1 MALENVPFF
10 VGNGAEHS
18 AAIARTVAFAAV
30 GGRSGVAS
38 PNDLRV
44 AAQNIPNGTVRVL
57 SGVATLNNTYA
68 GGSGQAYVARNL
80 SQTHITIQPTGSS
93 GGRSD
98 LLVLSVVDP
107 EFEGS
112 APPDPNDFEYT
123 RLEVISGVPSTTK
136 NLDNI
141 ELPRP
146 SIALAR
152 IDIPANTGT
161 ITSGMIMDLRDLAN
175 PRRERHL
182 RVHYP
187 SGYWHDGT
195 AHKVGSSYSSWPFKV
210 ADRPTLYVPEWATQM
225 QIVVNISGAYYR
237 KGSSVD
243 SVIGMR
249 TGFGTEGSQNG
260 IAIATDTGRYHY
272 SVIGE
277 HLIEPSRRG
286 TNQLVN
292 VQAQQTRGNGTF
304 WADYQTSVSIDIE
317 FSEVID

>member
-1 MALENVPFF
+1 MALETTPWMI
-10 VGNGAEHS
+10 GGGAEHS
-18 AAIARTVAFAAV
+18 AAIARTVAFAAT

-38 PNDLRV
+38 PTDLRV
-44 AAQNIPNGTVRVL
+44 AAQNTPNGTVRVL

-68 GGSGQAYVARNL
+68 GGAGQAYVARNL
-80 SQTHITIQPTGSS
+80 SQTNVAIQPTGSS

-98 LLVLSVVDP
+98 LIVLSVLDP

-112 APPDPNDFEYT
+112 APTDPNEFNYS
-123 RLEVISGVPSTTK
+123 RLEVISGVPSTTR

-146 SIALAR
+146 AIALAR

-161 ITSGMIMDLRDLAN
+161 ITSGMIKDLRVLAN

-195 AHKVGSSYSSWPFKV
+195 AHKVGSSYSSWPIKA

-225 QIVVNISGAYYR
+225 QIVVNISGAYYV
-237 KGSSVD
+237 KGTSVD

-249 TGFGTEGSQNG
+249 TGFGAEGSQNG
-260 IAIATDTGRYHY
+260 IAIAADTGRYHY